1 MGYMRV
7 IVTLFVLKNKI
18 KIKIL
23 YKIIYVRIRKIYVK
37 IY

>member
-7 IVTLFVLKNKI
+7 IVTLFILKNKI
-18 KIKIL
+18 KIKNFEYI
-23 YKIIYVRIRKIYVK
+23 KIKKIRKIYVK